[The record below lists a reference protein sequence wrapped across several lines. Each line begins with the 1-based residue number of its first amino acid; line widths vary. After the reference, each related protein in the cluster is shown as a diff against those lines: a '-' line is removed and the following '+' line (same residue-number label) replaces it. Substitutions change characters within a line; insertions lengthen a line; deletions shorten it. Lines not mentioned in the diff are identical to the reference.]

1 MSSHNGPA
9 SPPFAREIEQTQLT
23 NGLRVISEYMPHVRS
38 VAVGIWI
45 NSGSRREEGAENG
58 ISHFIE
64 HMVFKGTETRSAEA
78 IAREMDGLGGH
89 LDAYTGKEL
98 VSFNAKVLDEH
109 LPQAFEVLADM
120 VMNPVF
126 RDDDIEK
133 EKGVI
138 LEELKMEADSPEY
151 QVHEAFLSNFWR
163 GHPLG
168 QSILG
173 TKETIT
179 GFSRGMIGEYWK
191 RVYTPANII
200 VTAAGHVRHEEI
212 VALAAKYFDRLA
224 PGPALDAQPPPEPQ
238 APVLTKR
245 KNSLEQVHL
254 IMGVPSYPAAH
265 PNRFAAYT
273 MNTLLGGTM
282 SSRLF
287 QNIREQRGLVYSVG
301 SEASSYKDSGYLSV
315 YAGTSRQSLEEVIG
329 LVLDEFRKFKNELV
343 GEEELRRAK
352 NHLKGSLM
360 LGLEST
366 SSRMSNLA
374 RQQIYFGRFP
384 TLDEL
389 LENIEGVTSEQ
400 MRDVANEFF
409 QPSKIGLAVLGP
421 LTGVRIKRTQLVC

>member
-1 MSSHNGPA
+1 MSSQPGAA
-9 SPPFAREIEQTQLT
+9 SPPFAREIEQTQLS
-23 NGLRVISEYMPHVRS
+23 NGLRVISEHMPHVRS

-45 NSGSRREEGAENG
+45 NSGSRREYGAENG

-64 HMVFKGTETRSAEA
+64 HMVFKGTATRSAEA

-89 LDAYTGKEL
+89 LDAFTGKEL
-98 VSFNAKVLDEH
+98 VCFNAKVLDEH

-120 VMNPVF
+120 VLNPVF

-151 QVHEAFLSNFWR
+151 LVHEAFLSNFWH

-179 GFSRGMIGEYWK
+179 GFTSGMIGEYW
-191 RVYTPANII
+191 RRIYAPANII
-200 VTAAGHVRHEEI
+200 VTAAGHVKHEQI
-212 VALAAKYFDRLA
+212 VALAAKYFDALA
-224 PGPALDAQPPPEPQ
+224 PGPALDVQAPPEPQ

-301 SEASSYKDSGYLSV
+301 SEASSYKDSGYLSI
-315 YAGTSRQSLEEVIG
+315 YAGTSKESLDEVIR
-329 LVLDEFRKFKNELV
+329 LVLEEFRKFKNELV

-366 SSRMSNLA
+366 SSRMTNLA

-389 LENIEGVTSEQ
+389 LENIEGVTAEQ

-409 QPSKIGLAVLGP
+409 QASKIGLAVLGP